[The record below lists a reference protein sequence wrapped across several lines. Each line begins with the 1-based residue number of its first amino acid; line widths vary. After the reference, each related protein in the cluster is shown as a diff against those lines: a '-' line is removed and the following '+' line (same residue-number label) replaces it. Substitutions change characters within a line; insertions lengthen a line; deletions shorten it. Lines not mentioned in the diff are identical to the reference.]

1 MNMSSDSTNTIDPLG
16 WISAERQV
24 VNNFAAAN
32 AQAVSDLNGV
42 IAEFQQ
48 EIQAETQAE
57 VQFTN
62 DLASLMGVVSPVSIT
77 QTLQDLSTADTSI
90 DAAFAQL
97 QSKILQNN
105 QAAVNLASQVSA
117 QSPIIQQIGQS
128 RAAVQSKIA
137 GYKSVIGTFRSFGA
151 GSVAAASV
159 QQPPIA
165 TTDPASVGGVSS

>member
-1 MNMSSDSTNTIDPLG
+1 MSSDSTTTMDPLG
-16 WISAERQV
+16 WISTERHV
-24 VNNFAAAN
+24 VNSFAAAN
-32 AQAVSDLNGV
+32 AQAVSELSGV

-57 VQFTN
+57 IQFTN

-77 QTLQDLSTADTSI
+77 QTLQDLSAADSSI

-105 QAAVNLASQVSA
+105 KAAADLASQVSA

-128 RAAVQSKIA
+128 RSAMQSKIA
-137 GYKSVIGTFRSFGA
+137 GYKSVIGTFRTF
-151 GSVAAASV
+151 AATKAS
-159 QQPPIA
+159 
-165 TTDPASVGGVSS
+165 TST